1 MTGDSFTAT
10 SYLASFQNPG
20 RCLRDPELRGGTVD
34 RPGGGPLRPM
44 DGGGFSSIFRVTSAD
59 RRRSWAVKCFLRP
72 TAELS
77 ARYEAIGAALEGVTD
92 FWKVGFGYDP
102 EGLFHLPQNRWVP
115 TLKMAWV
122 NGTSLIPWL
131 EARLGDE
138 AALHRLAL
146 EFTKVAGALERAGI
160 AHGDLQHGN
169 IIVVAGD
176 RIRLVDYDGMYV
188 PALAGFRM
196 PECGIPH
203 YQPPDRDRRGYF
215 GPAADRFS
223 ARVIRLSVRAVAAES
238 GLWGRLHEPGGEYLI
253 LRDGDFAAPD
263 ASEAFRL
270 LAASR
275 DPWVREETEQLLR
288 DITTS
293 PEEIPPLRPLDG
305 AGPAPK
311 VAGLPAWMRRPD
323 ERAAASPPPST
334 RAEPPWPTPE
344 PDEAERAT
352 AEDVVTPP
360 LPFPAWPQ
368 LPYAPSSTDDESTA
382 APAEWR
388 AAAPGEP
395 VEPRAAAP
403 VEPAGSGSG
412 AAVFALAAVVV
423 AVLLAV
429 WFLAF

>member
-1 MTGDSFTAT
+1 MTGDSFSAT

-20 RCLRDPELRGGTVD
+20 RCLRDPELQGGTVD
-34 RPGGGPLRPM
+34 RPGDGPLRPM

-77 ARYEAIGAALEGVTD
+77 ARYEAIGEALEGVTD

-102 EGLFHLPQNRWVP
+102 EGLFHLQQNRWVP

-122 NGTSLIPWL
+122 NGTPLIPWL
-131 EARLGDE
+131 EAQLGDE

-146 EFTKVAGALERAGI
+146 EFTKVAGALERVGI

-223 ARVIRLSVRAVAAES
+223 ARVIRLSIRAVAAES

-253 LRDGDFAAPD
+253 LRDADFAAPD
-263 ASEAFRL
+263 ASEAFGL

-275 DPWVREETEQLLR
+275 DPWVQEETEQLLR
-288 DITTS
+288 DITTP
-293 PEEIPPLRPLDG
+293 PEEIPPLRPLDT

-311 VAGLPAWMRRPD
+311 VTGLPAWMRRPD
-323 ERAAASPPPST
+323 ERAAVVPPPWT
-334 RAEPPWPTPE
+334 RAESSPPAPA

-352 AEDVVTPP
+352 AEDVVAPP
-360 LPFPAWPQ
+360 SRFPPWPQ
-368 LPYAPSSTDDESTA
+368 HPYTASPSHGESTA
-382 APAEWR
+382 EPVERR
-388 AAAPGEP
+388 AAAS
-395 VEPRAAAP
+395 VQ
-403 VEPAGSGSG
+403 PAKGGSG
-412 AAVFALAAVVV
+412 AAVFALAAVIV
-423 AVLLAV
+423 AVLLVV
-429 WFLAF
+429 WYLVF